1 MPLFSVQFSLPSQTY
16 AASQW
21 LLHDLQS
28 CIFVYWKHVY
38 ICPSFQLETDY
49 VFSPKLDLFSTF
61 LSLLMLLVLTLA
73 LLLLEFRTLF
83 YFPSSLSNHLVLFEL
98 SLKSKLA
105 SSLLLPSLPSTYT
118 IITSHSRPTCFTFQ
132 QTTRHF
138 LISTVFF
145 ALCPW
150 ICYCCLMWPAVIFLH
165 IFVSSLDLCH
175 ILL

>member
-1 MPLFSVQFSLPSQTY
+1 MRGTDYECLSFQCSFLFPPGPMLPPNDYCMTCNPVSLSTE
-16 AASQW
+16 
-21 LLHDLQS
+21 
-28 CIFVYWKHVY
+28 KHVY

-145 ALCPW
+145 ALCP
-150 ICYCCLMWPAVIFLH
+150 
-165 IFVSSLDLCH
+165 
-175 ILL
+175 